1 MSKYHY
7 IECGLDNV
15 YINGLQFQR
24 DDAGDEII
32 TIPAI
37 NELHSLIATGIVTHE
52 HGISGQELRYLRSE
66 MGLTQSELAQ
76 FVHQDK
82 QTIGR
87 WERGEFAIDSKAEA
101 LIRRI
106 AIEKLKLKVELGIEE
121 LSKKSVP
128 SLNMQQINIQFENDN
143 SSHSYELVA

>member
-82 QTIGR
+82 QTIG
-87 WERGEFAIDSKAEA
+87 
-101 LIRRI
+101 
-106 AIEKLKLKVELGIEE
+106 
-121 LSKKSVP
+121 
-128 SLNMQQINIQFENDN
+128 
-143 SSHSYELVA
+143 

>member
-87 WERGEFAIDSKAEA
+87 WERGEYAIDSKAEA

-128 SLNMQQINIQFENDN
+128 SLSMQQINIQFENDN
-143 SSHSYELVA
+143 SNHSYELVA

>member
-106 AIEKLKLKVELGIEE
+106 AIEKLKLKVDLGIEE

-128 SLNMQQINIQFENDN
+128 SLSVQQINIQFENDN
-143 SSHSYELVA
+143 SSHNYELVA